1 MKEKIQQKSRGYE
14 KKKSRKGIQK
24 LENPERKHGRYS
36 GKGRKVKDTKE
47 IYATVDRKSQIGEK
61 LEQ

>member
-1 MKEKIQQKSRGYE
+1 M
-14 KKKSRKGIQK
+14 
-24 LENPERKHGRYS
+24 ENPERKHGRYS